1 MFNLH
6 ANATAAGSSTILPR
20 LTATTG
26 TAERFILL
34 RRPEGVPDE
43 SNFGLEKFPIT
54 RSLKQNE
61 LRLHGLYFSVDPSM
75 RGRMNDAK
83 SYVPAFELN
92 KPLEGN
98 VVARVAESKSPNFK
112 SGDLVVGQLPWST
125 ESVVPTEKVRLIDT
139 SNAMASEYLGAL
151 GMTGMAAYFGLLRIG
166 QPKAGETVLVS
177 GAAGAVGG
185 IVGQIAKI
193 KGCRT
198 VGITGSDEKAK
209 YLTGH
214 LRFDD
219 SINYKTS
226 TDLEAKIRQA
236 CPNGVDVYFDNVGG
250 PISDAVIQNMNVN
263 GRIVLCGQISL
274 YNSKNAPMGPR
285 IQPIL
290 LTRRILMQGFIV
302 GDFRSEFPVA
312 VQEMTKWLADGK
324 IESSETIVPGFT
336 HLPQAF
342 IGLFSGKNTGK
353 MIVKAENWL

>member
-6 ANATAAGSSTILPR
+6 ANATAAGSSTILPG
-20 LTATTG
+20 LNATTG

-43 SNFGLEKFPIT
+43 SNFGLEKFSTT

-198 VGITGSDEKAK
+198 VGITGSDESFGKAIK
-209 YLTGH
+209 SIDDCFG
-214 LRFDD
+214 RFAF
-219 SINYKTS
+219 S
-226 TDLEAKIRQA
+226 
-236 CPNGVDVYFDNVGG
+236 VGK
-250 PISDAVIQNMNVN
+250 P
-263 GRIVLCGQISL
+263 L
-274 YNSKNAPMGPR
+274 
-285 IQPIL
+285 
-290 LTRRILMQGFIV
+290 
-302 GDFRSEFPVA
+302 SEFFNRNWKLILKVSDDKSLHQYPSREKNRLDPWPHGRVFRII
-312 VQEMTKWLADGK
+312 ERDLAAKNDSA
-324 IESSETIVPGFT
+324 INVHVLNNRVRYRAAYVVEINIHAIRTC
-336 HLPQAF
+336 LPNLRLE
-342 IGLFSGKNTGK
+342 IG
-353 MIVKAENWL
+353 